1 MFNCQRNTGAGIVQ
15 PSKNAG
21 IPGVYHHFPL
31 FVTFFNGISLVEKKE
46 IMLEC
51 IYFRSSIGA
60 TKVRC
65 TLLNNAAR
73 FIRFSHPYLWPFWVP
88 LLYFLNECCFGIIS
102 FLRRSLF
109 VASELSVASFAFSG
123 GPWRKSLFCVE
134 FTRQDFQN
142 WFIWLGGV
150 ANVFTELFLF
160 PKYILVILINKFQL
174 FSQYFFTINSWNI

>member
-21 IPGVYHHFPL
+21 IPGVYHYFPL
-31 FVTFFNGISLVEKKE
+31 FLTFFNGISLVEKKE

-109 VASELSVASFAFSG
+109 VASELSVASCAFSG
-123 GPWRKSLFCVE
+123 GLWRKSLICVE
-134 FTRQDFQN
+134 FARQDFEN
-142 WFIWLGGV
+142 LFIWLGGV

-160 PKYILVILINKFQL
+160 PKYILVILTNKFQL